1 MKYEG
6 EIKPIVSNK
15 SFYMVVVE
23 GGNTPPS
30 KKHNSYEDAFYECN
44 RLSKKENK
52 ISYIVKAITEIRQ
65 ISNVTQLDASNAY
78 QNQLRELARENKL
91 IINNK

>member
-6 EIKPIVSNK
+6 EIKPIVSDK

-30 KKHNSYEDAFYECN
+30 KHHETYEQAFAECN
-44 RLSKKENK
+44 RLSQKENK
-52 ISYIVKAITEIRQ
+52 IAYIVKAITEIRQ
-65 ISNVTQLDASNAY
+65 ISNVTQL
-78 QNQLRELARENKL
+78 EL
-91 IINNK
+91 